1 MLSLN
6 AVKTLFINKV
16 LVEQSG
22 YMKLGLKVLYPSDN
36 TGGVLSIIEN
46 DLSSIN
52 TFSNLSYS
60 QTTQSP

>member
-6 AVKTLFINKV
+6 TVKTLFINKV

-22 YMKLGLKVLYPSDN
+22 YMKLGLKDLYPSDN